1 MSSSSSHSRKSFPV
15 SSVRGASHI
24 SSSSN
29 IISSQKSS
37 TNGSVGSGS
46 VGSGSVGSVGPGSG
60 SVGSGSVGSGS
71 VGSGSVGS
79 TIHSRSSCKLVG
91 LQTSSGAG
99 SVGFIG
105 SGSVGSIGPGSGS
118 VGSVV
123 VVIVGSVVV
132 VIVGSVVVVVGQST
146 VKLGPQR
153 FQPPEKELGV
163 VEVLYL
169 HLTFCPLGTFTD
181 PLSELPGATD

>member
-1 MSSSSSHSRKSFPV
+1 MF
-15 SSVRGASHI
+15 
-24 SSSSN
+24 
-29 IISSQKSS
+29 
-37 TNGSVGSGS
+37 
-46 VGSGSVGSVGPGSG
+46 
-60 SVGSGSVGSGS
+60 
-71 VGSGSVGS
+71 
-79 TIHSRSSCKLVG
+79 VG

-123 VVIVGSVVV
+123 VVV
-132 VIVGSVVVVVGQST
+132 VGSVVVVVGQST

-153 FQPPEKELGV
+153 FQPPEKELEV

-181 PLSELPGATD
+181 PLSELPGGTDRLETSVDQFSPPSREYSAKK